1 MNKYLVEVD
10 TEVTMRLEVDSEDEW
25 DAKNLAETLAR
36 DALSHK
42 EGVVRVTTGFSR
54 VLSKEF

>member
-1 MNKYLVEVD
+1 MD

-25 DAKNLAETLAR
+25 DAKNLAETLAG
-36 DALSHK
+36 DTLSHR

-54 VLSKEF
+54 VLPKEFSGE